1 MILKECFVSSFG
13 KLKDFKY
20 NFNDKINVI
29 NQENGF
35 GKTTLSVFI
44 KSMFYGLNDSKRDV
58 GNNERKKYKPW
69 NSLEKF
75 GGYITFE
82 KGGCSYKIERFFGN
96 KEAEDTCILT
106 NLDTGKTY
114 DNAFDL
120 GKRLFEIDEEGF
132 YSTTFFSQKDI
143 SVKSN
148 TSLTEKFNEVC
159 EVEDSLSFD
168 KALQKVNVRLK
179 EYKYSGDRG
188 LIPDTKRKIN
198 QVEIELD
205 SLSHSVSQLEDL
217 RKQEV
222 ILNDNIS
229 SIKKQISKL
238 TEKISVRAQE
248 QSYRDNKKLFDKLS
262 AENDEIS
269 NKISSI
275 KASLNNNL
283 VTNEE
288 LNVCQDSIS
297 QLNALAY
304 QKDVVE
310 QDIELLKSQSLTKN
324 SSSSNYKAVTLI
336 LSLIVLAVGISC
348 FFINL
353 IPAIIFTILGLGL
366 LTFGLVNYKPK
377 GSRVDH
383 SAETLLEKK
392 NIQNNEITSCIEDY
406 KNSLERFFLRFNLK
420 STDYFSRLDELRE
433 AVSLLADYEKILLRN
448 RETLNGLNVQ
458 PKLNELENE
467 GEDLSLLYKAL
478 RETNIQLQE
487 SLKEHSNLLSL
498 IKNKEEESN
507 NVTFLENKL
516 EELTITLKQQQEE
529 FEILKLTSNY
539 LQKAQENLK
548 IRYRAPIQNALDK
561 YLKVIANNKVNAS
574 IDVDLNLS
582 VHEQAL
588 SVQPEYFS
596 QGYRNIFEICKR
608 FALIEV
614 LFSKEKPFIILDDPF
629 SNLDQEKIT
638 KSLEVLN
645 ELSKEYQIIYFT
657 CHHSRAVVGD

>member
-1 MILKECFVSSFG
+1 MILKECYVSSFG

-20 NFNDKINVI
+20 NFNDKLNVI

-58 GNNERKKYKPW
+58 DHNERKKYKPW

-82 KGGCSYKIERFFGN
+82 KNNCLYKIVRFFGN

-106 NLDTGKTY
+106 NLDTGKSY

-168 KALQKVNVRLK
+168 KALQRVNARLK

-198 QVEIELD
+198 QVEIKLD
-205 SLSHSVSQLEDL
+205 SLSHSVNQLADL
-217 RKQEV
+217 RKQEAL
-222 ILNDNIS
+222 LNHDIS
-229 SIKKQISKL
+229 SIKNQISKL
-238 TEKISVRAQE
+238 TEKISVSAQE

-297 QLNALAY
+297 QLNALSR
-304 QKDVVE
+304 QKDVIE
-310 QDIELLKSQSLTKN
+310 QDIELLKSQSTKPKKN
-324 SSSSNYKAVTLI
+324 NYKAVTLS
-336 LSLIVLAVGISC
+336 LSLITLLVAVIC
-348 FFINL
+348 FFVNI
-353 IPAIIFTILGLGL
+353 IPGIIFTVLGLGL
-366 LTFGLVNYKPK
+366 LAYGLINYKPK
-377 GSRVDH
+377 NSRGDH
-383 SAETLLEKK
+383 SAEALFEKK
-392 NIQNNEITSCIEDY
+392 IIQNNEISSCIEDY
-406 KNSLERFFLRFNLK
+406 KNSLDRFFLRFNLK
-420 STDYFSRLDELRE
+420 STDYISKLDELRG
-433 AVSLLADYEKILLRN
+433 AVSLLTDYERILLRN
-448 RETLNGLNVQ
+448 RETLSSLNMQ
-458 PKLNELENE
+458 SKFSEIEYE
-467 GEDLSLLYKAL
+467 GEDLSLLNKAL
-478 RETNIQLQE
+478 EEKNLQLQE
-487 SLKEHSNLLSL
+487 SLKKHSNLLSL
-498 IKNKEEESN
+498 IRNREEESN
-507 NVTFLENKL
+507 NVAFLENKL
-516 EELTITLKQQQEE
+516 EELTISLKQQQEE
-529 FEILKLTSNY
+529 LEILKLTSNY

-548 IRYRAPIQNALDK
+548 IRYRAPIQTALDK
-561 YLKVIANNKVNAS
+561 YLRVIASDKVNAT
-574 IDVDLNLS
+574 IDVDFNLS

-596 QGYRNIFEICKR
+596 QGYRNLFEICKR

-629 SNLDQEKIT
+629 SNLDQKKIAR
-638 KSLEVLN
+638 SIEVLN

-657 CHHSRAVVGD
+657 CHDSRAVVGD